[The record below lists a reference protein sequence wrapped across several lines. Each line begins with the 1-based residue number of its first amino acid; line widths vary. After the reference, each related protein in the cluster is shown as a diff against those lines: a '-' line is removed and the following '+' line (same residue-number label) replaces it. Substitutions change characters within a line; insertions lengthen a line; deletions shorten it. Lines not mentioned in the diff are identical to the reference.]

1 MTAHRFQGI
10 CIDSITVENCCEML
24 SESLQLQVIDFLPP
38 SGSFDTECLRRYLQ
52 NLKSYEEEDANSNMT
67 LANRLRIAF
76 KDMQPDT
83 ICGKFPLAELPLK
96 RRLRCVAEYLIRS
109 GEFDKV
115 RDEKGKLVKKR
126 GNLGKLVVLYKPL
139 PKLLES
145 LIRQGLL
152 EK

>member
-1 MTAHRFQGI
+1 MTHRFYGI
-10 CIDSITVENCCEML
+10 CIDSITVANYE
-24 SESLQLQVIDFLPP
+24 ESLPESLALQVINFLPP
-38 SGSFDTECLRRYLQ
+38 SGSFDDECLRRYLQ
-52 NLKSYEEEDANSNMT
+52 NLKNYEEEDANSNMT

-76 KDMQPDT
+76 KDMQPAT

-139 PKLLES
+139 PRLLES
-145 LIRQGLL
+145 LARQKLL
-152 EK
+152 DK

>member
-1 MTAHRFQGI
+1 MMAHRFQGI
-10 CIDSITVENCCEML
+10 CIDSITIQNCEEML
-24 SESLQLQVIDFLPP
+24 SESLWLQVIDFLPP
-38 SGSFDTECLRRYLQ
+38 SGSFDTACLRRYLE
-52 NLKSYEEEDANSNMT
+52 NLKVYEEEDANSNMT

-115 RDEKGKLVKKR
+115 RDEREKLVKKR

-145 LIRQGLL
+145 LTRQGLL